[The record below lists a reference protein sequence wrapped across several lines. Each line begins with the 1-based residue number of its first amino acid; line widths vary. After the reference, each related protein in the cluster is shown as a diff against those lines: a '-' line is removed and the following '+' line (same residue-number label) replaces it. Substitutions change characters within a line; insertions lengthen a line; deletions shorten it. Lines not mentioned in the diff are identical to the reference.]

1 MAIIGLAQVGGPLLP
16 LDGAHLLLAELLPLL
31 PRDLDGVVL
40 RHGRRR
46 VARPAEEAQLRG
58 TGESGPRRDTL
69 ALGTAP
75 RARGTGAC
83 AGAGPS
89 LGTHPKRAGACAL
102 HRRLCN
108 HAPALQT
115 LARPGLGTANS
126 CTIAC
131 RHCKPTYTHTANPR
145 TPTHQH
151 CKPMHQHCKPSHVP
165 VWTLQTL
172 AHPHS
177 STANPRSLHPDA
189 AHPRTPARRPCKPS
203 SLRLG
208 TPPALAHPRRV
219 AASPRTPLRTGA
231 RCPLE
236 PGRESPALPLALQCL
251 LLHRGGLQA
260 QAGPVIVS
268 SVAGLSAAPLEEA
281 TLGRKREGEAGQG
294 QAAWHGTAWHSMAQR
309 GWGGTA
315 WHGTARVAWHSTM
328 WHGTVG
334 MAGVAQHGIAGV
346 ARHNCGMV
354 WHGTA

>member
-31 PRDLDGVVL
+31 PWDLDGVVL

-151 CKPMHQHCKPSHVP
+151 CKSSHVP

-172 AHPHS
+172 THPCT
-177 STANPRSLHPDA
+177 STANPRTSQFGRCKPSHTHTAALQTLVPSTLTPHTHAHPHGDPA
-189 AHPRTPARRPCKPS
+189 NPRPSASARRQSPRTPAQGGCQPS
-203 SLRLG
+203 HTPAHRCSL
-208 TPPALAHPRRV
+208 P
-219 AASPRTPLRTGA
+219 TGA
-231 RCPLE
+231 RAGE
-236 PGRESPALPLALQCL
+236 PCVTARPPVPASPPRRA
-251 LLHRGGLQA
+251 
-260 QAGPVIVS
+260 AGP
-268 SVAGLSAAPLEEA
+268 
-281 TLGRKREGEAGQG
+281 
-294 QAAWHGTAWHSMAQR
+294 
-309 GWGGTA
+309 GGP
-315 WHGTARVAWHSTM
+315 GNS
-328 WHGTVG
+328 
-334 MAGVAQHGIAGV
+334 
-346 ARHNCGMV
+346 
-354 WHGTA
+354 